1 MADEFWEIAKQFSS
15 NQKPL
20 KKGYLLKSEFCK
32 KYSITL
38 KEFEKLLKNENV
50 SDSKYIHKRSGSWQ
64 KGVFQYQEKYFA
76 ELLKS
81 NNLKQ
86 I

>member
-1 MADEFWEIAKQFSS
+1 MSDEFWDLAKQFTS
-15 NQKPL
+15 NQKPI
-20 KKGYLLKSEFCK
+20 KKGFILKSEFCK
-32 KYSITL
+32 KYGITL
-38 KEFEKLLKNENV
+38 NQFEKLIENEEPMC
-50 SDSKYIHKRSGSWQ
+50 SKYIHKRSGSWQ